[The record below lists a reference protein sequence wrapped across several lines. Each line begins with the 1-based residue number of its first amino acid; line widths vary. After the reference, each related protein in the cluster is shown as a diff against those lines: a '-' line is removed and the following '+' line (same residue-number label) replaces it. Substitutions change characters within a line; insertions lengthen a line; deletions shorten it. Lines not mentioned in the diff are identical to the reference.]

1 MPHQHPLA
9 ETPANRPAGFNVPA
23 VDGITVEQR
32 VLVLDPPDCDD
43 VVFGT
48 WLVVFRASP
57 GNCTAA
63 CGLIDEDALN
73 DEAAPALVDEE
84 APRLVDE
91 AAPPALVDA
100 AVPVVDPGGAIV
112 EVGTLNGLEA
122 QRVAVEVPPA
132 ELFVEQDVCVWPPE
146 VAPEFIW
153 A

>member
-32 VLVLDPPDCDD
+32 VLEEPPDCDD

-57 GNCTAA
+57 GNCTAV

-73 DEAAPALVDEE
+73 
-84 APRLVDE
+84 DE

-112 EVGTLNGLEA
+112 EVGTLNGSEA
-122 QRVAVEVPPA
+122 QPVAVEVPPA
-132 ELFVEQDVCVWPPE
+132 ELFPEQDVCVWPPE
-146 VAPEFIW
+146 VAPEFTW